1 MGKWPAWHRVKGVWS
16 WYEKSWMGHCECCHG
31 CCSVAKPRMTLDN
44 PTDCIMPG
52 SLSHAV
58 RGRPRWVTVKSSD
71 KPRSTG
77 GSAASGKRAACH
89 CGRRKRRGLNSWVG
103 KIPWRTA
110 QQPASVFLPGE
121 SYAQRS
127 LVGYVAHGVAKHQ
140 TPLKRLSPEKEMA
153 THSSVPAWRTPWA
166 VLQKN

>member
-31 CCSVAKPRMTLDN
+31 CCSVAKPRMTLYD
-44 PTDCIMPG
+44 PTDCSTPG

-77 GSAASGKRAACH
+77 GSTASGKELPAM
-89 CGRRKRRGLNSWVG
+89 LETWVQSLG
-103 KIPWRTA
+103 WEDP
-110 QQPASVFLPGE
+110 LEE
-121 SYAQRS
+121 S
-127 LVGYVAHGVAKHQ
+127 
-140 TPLKRLSPEKEMA
+140 TA
-153 THSSVPAWRTPWA
+153 THFSILAWRILCTEEPGGLRSPWGRKA
-166 VLQKN
+166 SDTTEAT